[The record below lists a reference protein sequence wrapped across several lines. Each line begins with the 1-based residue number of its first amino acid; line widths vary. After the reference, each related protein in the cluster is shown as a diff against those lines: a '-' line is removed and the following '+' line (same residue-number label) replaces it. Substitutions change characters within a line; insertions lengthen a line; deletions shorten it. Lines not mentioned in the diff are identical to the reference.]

1 MEVEGNRGNR
11 DAIYVGIL
19 RHLEC
24 QRGEGHEQ
32 SRGRCKEG
40 ISKKGIAQRT
50 GKFRDMDLKSGY
62 ARGGRVAQEKTGSIY
77 QKCAE
82 EKAKYCSRVFQHG
95 RHGEKRNP
103 RKETKKKG
111 QKHRKR
117 SAQKPRREHQEGL
130 SSQECQCLDTLKNSP
145 LSGHSPGTRI
155 QPLLSTLRGSRKQA
169 ACCV

>member
-1 MEVEGNRGNR
+1 M
-11 DAIYVGIL
+11 GIL

-24 QRGEGHEQ
+24 QRGEDHEQ

-62 ARGGRVAQEKTGSIY
+62 TEVVGWHRRRLVVSTKSVQKRGPSTAQGYFSMEGVERRETPGRTPKRKVRNTGR
-77 QKCAE
+77 E
-82 EKAKYCSRVFQHG
+82 VL
-95 RHGEKRNP
+95 
-103 RKETKKKG
+103 
-111 QKHRKR
+111 
-117 SAQKPRREHQEGL
+117 QKPRREHQEGL
-130 SSQECQCLDTLKNSP
+130 SSQECQCQDTLKNSP